1 MKVVKK
7 YSTTLFRNGRG
18 RRECWLATSAD
29 GAWRF
34 ERVEDVS
41 TPWRIIHV
49 PTGTDYGSA
58 TSLPK
63 AIREAERLAAAGIPK
78 VGPDVTAEY
87 PRWSVRRIT
96 NHPLRK
102 FTAFAGLHRHRR
114 RSVGARVA
122 HGAHDRARGAGGVS
136 DVGRKRRNDLAAQGI
151 EVRTVVRDNVLG
163 VETADAL
170 GNVAWVPTT
179 DWYAKED
186 S

>member
-63 AIREAERLAAAGIPK
+63 AIREAERLAASR
-78 VGPDVTAEY
+78 
-87 PRWSVRRIT
+87 RWGQT
-96 NHPLRK
+96 
-102 FTAFAGLHRHRR
+102 
-114 RSVGARVA
+114 
-122 HGAHDRARGAGGVS
+122 
-136 DVGRKRRNDLAAQGI
+136 
-151 EVRTVVRDNVLG
+151 
-163 VETADAL
+163 
-170 GNVAWVPTT
+170 
-179 DWYAKED
+179 
-186 S
+186 